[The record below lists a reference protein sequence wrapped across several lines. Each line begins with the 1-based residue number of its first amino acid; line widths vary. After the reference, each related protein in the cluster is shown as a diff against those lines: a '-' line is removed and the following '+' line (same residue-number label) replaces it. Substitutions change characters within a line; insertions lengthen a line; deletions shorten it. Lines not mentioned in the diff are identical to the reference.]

1 MPQLTDIGRIGRD
14 AELRYTTGQ
23 NPTAVISLTLACD
36 YGRKGQDGKKPTQWV
51 EAVIFGK
58 QAETLAPYLVRG
70 QLMHFTIDDAHIEE
84 FRRQDGSQGS
94 KLTGRVIAIKF
105 AGAPPQGAQQ
115 QAQQQQAQQ
124 PRQQSRPQQQA
135 PQPSQQGAPPSFDDF
150 DDGIPFAPFHPIN
163 GA

>member
-23 NPTAVISLTLACD
+23 NPTAVVALTLACD

-58 QAETLAPYLVRG
+58 QAEAMAPYLVRG

-84 FRRQDGSQGS
+84 FKRGDGTPGN
-94 KLTGRVIAIKF
+94 KLTGKVIAIKF
-105 AGAPPQGAQQ
+105 AGSPPQGVQQ
-115 QAQQQQAQQ
+115 NQQ
-124 PRQQSRPQQQA
+124 PRQQQRPQQQA
-135 PQPSQQGAPPSFDDF
+135 PQQSQQGTIGPDYDSFDD
-150 DDGIPFAPFHPIN
+150 DIPFAPHHHLN

>member
-23 NPTAVISLTLACD
+23 NPTAVVALTLACD

-58 QAETLAPYLVRG
+58 QAEAMAPYLVRG

-84 FRRQDGSQGS
+84 FKRGDGTPGN
-94 KLTGRVIAIKF
+94 KLTGKVIAIKF
-105 AGAPPQGAQQ
+105 AGSPPQGVQQ
-115 QAQQQQAQQ
+115 NQQNQQ
-124 PRQQSRPQQQA
+124 PRQQQWTQQQA
-135 PQPSQQGAPPSFDDF
+135 PQQSQQGTNGPDYDSFDD
-150 DDGIPFAPFHPIN
+150 DIPFAPHHHLN

>member
-23 NPTAVISLTLACD
+23 NPTAVVALTLACD

-58 QAETLAPYLVRG
+58 QAEALAPYLVRG
-70 QLMHFTIDDAHIEE
+70 QLMHFTIDDVHIEE
-84 FRRQDGSQGS
+84 FKRTDGAPGN
-94 KLTGRVIAIKF
+94 KLTGKVIAIKF
-105 AGAPPQGAQQ
+105 AGSPPQGSQPQ
-115 QAQQQQAQQ
+115 PQAQQQPRKQQA
-124 PRQQSRPQQQA
+124 PRQQQN
-135 PQPSQQGAPPSFDDF
+135 QQGTHGKDF
-150 DDGIPFAPFHPIN
+150 DSYDDDIPFAPFHHLN

>member
-23 NPTAVISLTLACD
+23 NPTAVVALTLACD

-58 QAETLAPYLVRG
+58 QAEAMAPYLVRG

-84 FRRQDGSQGS
+84 FKRGDGTPGN
-94 KLTGRVIAIKF
+94 KRTGKVIAIKF
-105 AGAPPQGAQQ
+105 AGSPPQGVQQ
-115 QAQQQQAQQ
+115 NQQ
-124 PRQQSRPQQQA
+124 PRQQQRPQQQA
-135 PQPSQQGAPPSFDDF
+135 PQQSQQGTNGPDYDSFDD
-150 DDGIPFAPFHPIN
+150 DIPFAPHHHLS

>member
-23 NPTAVISLTLACD
+23 NPTAVVALTLACD

-58 QAETLAPYLVRG
+58 QAEAMAPYLVRG
-70 QLMHFTIDDAHIEE
+70 QLMHFTIDDVHIEE
-84 FRRQDGSQGS
+84 FKRGDGTPGN
-94 KLTGRVIAIKF
+94 KLTGKVITIKF
-105 AGAPPQGAQQ
+105 AGSPPQGVQQ
-115 QAQQQQAQQ
+115 NQQ
-124 PRQQSRPQQQA
+124 PRQQQRPQQQA
-135 PQPSQQGAPPSFDDF
+135 PQQSQQGTNGPDYDSFDD
-150 DDGIPFAPFHPIN
+150 DIPFAPHHHLH

>member
-23 NPTAVISLTLACD
+23 NPTAVVALTLACD
-36 YGRKGQDGKKPTQWV
+36 YGRKGQDSKRPIQWV

-58 QAETLAPYLVRG
+58 QAEAMATYLVRG

-84 FRRQDGSQGS
+84 FKRGDGTPGT
-94 KLTGRVIAIKF
+94 KLTGKVIAIKF
-105 AGAPPQGAQQ
+105 AGSPPQGAPQQQ
-115 QAQQQQAQQ
+115 QAQQQ
-124 PRQQSRPQQQA
+124 PRQQQVQRSQQN
-135 PQPSQQGAPPSFDDF
+135 QQGAPRDF
-150 DDGIPFAPFHPIN
+150 DSYADDIPFAPLHSLN

>member
-23 NPTAVISLTLACD
+23 NPTAVVALTLACD
-36 YGRKGQDGKKPTQWV
+36 YGRKGQDGNKPVQWV

-58 QAETLAPYLVRG
+58 QAEAMAPYLVRG

-84 FRRQDGSQGS
+84 FKRNDGTSGS
-94 KLTGRVIAIKF
+94 KLTGKVIAIKF
-105 AGAPPQGAQQ
+105 AGSPPQGAQQ
-115 QAQQQQAQQ
+115 QSQQTQQ
-124 PRQQSRPQQQA
+124 PRQQQAQRPQQN
-135 PQPSQQGAPPSFDDF
+135 QQGAPRDF
-150 DDGIPFAPFHPIN
+150 DSYDDDIPFAPLHSLN

>member
-23 NPTAVISLTLACD
+23 NPTAVVALTLACD

-58 QAETLAPYLVRG
+58 QAEAMAPYLVRG
-70 QLMHFTIDDAHIEE
+70 QLMHFTIDDVHIEE
-84 FRRQDGSQGS
+84 YKRGDGTPGN
-94 KLTGRVIAIKF
+94 KLTGKVIAIKF
-105 AGAPPQGAQQ
+105 AGSPPQGVQQ
-115 QAQQQQAQQ
+115 NQQ
-124 PRQQSRPQQQA
+124 PRQQQRPQQQA
-135 PQPSQQGAPPSFDDF
+135 PQQSQQGTNGPDYDSFDD
-150 DDGIPFAPFHPIN
+150 DIPFAPHHHLH

>member
-23 NPTAVISLTLACD
+23 NPTAVVALTLACD

-58 QAETLAPYLVRG
+58 QAEAMAPYLVRG

-84 FRRQDGSQGS
+84 FKRGDGTPGN
-94 KLTGRVIAIKF
+94 KLTGKVIAIKF
-105 AGAPPQGAQQ
+105 AGSPPKGVQQ
-115 QAQQQQAQQ
+115 NQQ
-124 PRQQSRPQQQA
+124 PRQQQRPQQQA
-135 PQPSQQGAPPSFDDF
+135 PQQSQQGTNGPDYDSFDD
-150 DDGIPFAPFHPIN
+150 DIPFAPHHHLN

>member
-23 NPTAVISLTLACD
+23 NPTAVVALTLACD

-58 QAETLAPYLVRG
+58 QAEAMAPYLVRG
-70 QLMHFTIDDAHIEE
+70 QLMHFTIDGVHIEE
-84 FRRQDGSQGS
+84 FKRGDGTPGN
-94 KLTGRVIAIKF
+94 KLTGKVIAIKF
-105 AGAPPQGAQQ
+105 AGSPPQGVQQ
-115 QAQQQQAQQ
+115 NQQ
-124 PRQQSRPQQQA
+124 PRQQQRPQQQA
-135 PQPSQQGAPPSFDDF
+135 PQQSQQGTNGPDYDSFDD
-150 DDGIPFAPFHPIN
+150 DIPFAPHHHLN

>member
-23 NPTAVISLTLACD
+23 NPTAVVALTLACD

-58 QAETLAPYLVRG
+58 QAEAMAPYLVRG

-84 FRRQDGSQGS
+84 FKRGDGTPGN
-94 KLTGRVIAIKF
+94 KLTGKVIAIKF
-105 AGAPPQGAQQ
+105 AGSPPQGVQQ
-115 QAQQQQAQQ
+115 NQQ
-124 PRQQSRPQQQA
+124 PRQQQRPQQQA
-135 PQPSQQGAPPSFDDF
+135 PQQSQQGTNGPDYDSFDD
-150 DDGIPFAPFHPIN
+150 DIPFAPHHHLH

>member
-23 NPTAVISLTLACD
+23 NPTAVVALTLACD

-58 QAETLAPYLVRG
+58 QTEAMEPYLVRG

-84 FRRQDGSQGS
+84 FKRGDGTPGY
-94 KLTGRVIAIKF
+94 KLTGKVIAIKF
-105 AGAPPQGAQQ
+105 AGSPPQGVQQ
-115 QAQQQQAQQ
+115 NQQNQQ
-124 PRQQSRPQQQA
+124 PRQQQRTQQQA
-135 PQPSQQGAPPSFDDF
+135 PQQSQQGTNGPDYDSFDD
-150 DDGIPFAPFHPIN
+150 DIPFAPHHHLH